1 MTTRIDPAILDRIF
15 KLVQAET
22 HGCFTPEEI
31 AKEEGLD
38 AALVAAHL
46 EWLSALER
54 EFENPPAWKGI
65 AKIFIQGR
73 TYYEALSDNPDV
85 RRDYDYRATNEG
97 GRDLCP
103 KNMFYYMWAWINM
116 LERKCREGGIA
127 NNHTVLIT
135 HDCRQYPVA
144 IVETACE
151 AARLRGYRVVFARA
165 DGTQPSCVSSYS
177 HAVRMARPSL
187 AVFITAS
194 HVSRPAANTIVGAK
208 VSIIGTTGRLESLST
223 RDIKIATAH
232 EIHLLKNSDEL
243 HREIRPAGASE
254 TISASDSHTRLAVA
268 GVLASFERFPGVT
281 LYDLAKRLKDAADID
296 ALLSEFVPAQIPALF
311 TGLRIVVDGAH
322 TSSGPLAEKAF
333 AALGA
338 GVTLLHGDVRE
349 IHGLHEADPS
359 ITRNLA
365 ALFEAMTARQAHM
378 GVAFDLDGDRGAIVL
393 RDRNGEFSVLAP
405 DKLGQVLMPFLMKD
419 GGYSKTPRPMYVRD
433 CLSTDALLDQGT
445 LSGIAVETTDAG
457 YVFLK
462 KRENDRAKEGCLA
475 ISMGEASGHV
485 WLDYT
490 GPFENPILVALLF
503 ASLCI
508 KHRAVHGAAAG
519 GIPPDALEQVFS
531 ALTIPY
537 RKSTRFQPLFAPA
550 LIAEVAQTPANDT
563 GWTSGSDVPVPQKV
577 ISLCRSASIEKL
589 KAYFTDGR
597 TFATPLG
604 ELRVGRFEADWDAD
618 EKIFRFGK
626 IHFQLNGVPAGS
638 FVSRGSSNDPTAVQV
653 WEVKEFGG
661 ATWAGTK
668 LPEADIQQRF
678 DLIGGLVLCACEK
691 LKVLELVDRKPAA
704 NMAGV
709 LPSVERF
716 RAMTAGAPLP
726 D

>member
-1 MTTRIDPAILDRIF
+1 MTTPNPETLDRIF
-15 KLVQAET
+15 KLVLAET
-22 HGCFTPEEI
+22 HGCFTPQEI
-31 AKEEGLD
+31 AQEQGLNPIVVEEC
-38 AALVAAHL
+38 L
-46 EWLSALER
+46 EWLSSLER
-54 EFENPPAWKGI
+54 EFENPPAHKGI
-65 AKIFIQGR
+65 AKIFIQGN

-103 KNMFYYMWAWINM
+103 KNMFYYVWAWINM
-116 LERKCREGGIA
+116 LERRCGENGIA
-127 NNHTVLIT
+127 NNRTVLIT
-135 HDCRQYPVA
+135 HDCRQYPMA
-144 IVETACE
+144 IVEAACE
-151 AARLRGYRVVFARA
+151 AARRRGYRVVFARA

-177 HAVRMARPSL
+177 HAVRMAKPAL
-187 AVFITAS
+187 AIFITAS

-223 RDIKIATAH
+223 RDIKLGTAH
-232 EIHLLKNSDEL
+232 ELHVLKQSDEL
-243 HREIRPAGASE
+243 FRELRPAGATE
-254 TISASDSHTRLAVA
+254 TISASESHTRLAVA
-268 GVLASFERFPGVT
+268 GVLASFGLLPGVT
-281 LYDLAKRLKDAADID
+281 LHDLAKRLKDSSDID
-296 ALLSEFVPAQIPALF
+296 GLLRDFVPAQIPALF
-311 TGLRIVVDGAH
+311 AGLRVVVDGAH

-333 AALGA
+333 KALGA
-338 GVTLLHGDVRE
+338 NVTLLHGDVRE

-365 ALFEAMTARQAHM
+365 ALFDTMTKQQAHM
-378 GVAFDLDGDRGAIVL
+378 GMAFDLDGDRGAIVL
-393 RDRNGEFSVLAP
+393 RDRTGEFSVLAP

-445 LSGIAVETTDAG
+445 LSGVAIETTDAG

-475 ISMGEASGHV
+475 IGMGEASGHV

-503 ASLCI
+503 TSLCV
-508 KHRAVHGAAAG
+508 KHRSARGAATG
-519 GIPPDALEQVFS
+519 EIPADALEQVF
-531 ALTIPY
+531 ADLTIPY

-550 LIAEVAQTPANDT
+550 LIAEVAHTPANDT
-563 GWTSGSDVPVPQKV
+563 GWTPDSDAPVPQKV

-589 KAYFTDGR
+589 KGYFTDGR
-597 TFATPLG
+597 TFPTPLG

-626 IHFQLNGVPAGS
+626 IHFQLNGLPAGS

-653 WEVKEFGG
+653 WEVKEFDGL
-661 ATWAGTK
+661 AWAGTK
-668 LPEADIQQRF
+668 LPEAIIQQRY

-691 LKVLELVDRKPAA
+691 LKILELVDRKPAA
-704 NMAGV
+704 NMAGI
-709 LPSVERF
+709 LPSVVNF
-716 RAMTAGAPLP
+716 RAMSSGGALP